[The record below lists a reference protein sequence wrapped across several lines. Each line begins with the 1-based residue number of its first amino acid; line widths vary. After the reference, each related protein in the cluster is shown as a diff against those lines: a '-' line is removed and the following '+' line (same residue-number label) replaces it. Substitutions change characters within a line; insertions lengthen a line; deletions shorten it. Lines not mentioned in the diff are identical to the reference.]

1 MKDLEDLRNVYPFSL
16 IFDDIEYK
24 NCQNINYS
32 DTQLFRQKL
41 GIIPKKIIFNPP
53 ITIVYWND
61 KTKTIIKATNEKFV
75 DEFGFAMALVKK
87 LFPSR
92 SKFLKM
98 IKESYHQEIKK

>member
-1 MKDLEDLRNVYPFSL
+1 MEDLSDVYPFSL
-16 IFDDIEYK
+16 IFRDMKYK
-24 NCQNINYS
+24 DPQNVNPD

-41 GIIPKKIIFNPP
+41 GIIPEKIIFSPP
-53 ITIVYWND
+53 MTIVFWSD
-61 KTKTIIKATNEKFV
+61 RSKTIVKATDEKFV

-92 SKFLKM
+92 NKFLKM